1 MVDMIVAIDDELF
14 NYTLFDW
21 FIDHNLG
28 PKLLTLRSRFLEVYL
43 VRFTRQIPT
52 RDAADLL
59 WRLYEKNGKFA
70 LAAETLE
77 WLADGYDPE
86 AGVPEGAAAPI
97 GADQPV
103 LAAGGGAGA
112 DEMQVDPRRQ
122 RAISLEERAQ
132 YLTRALECLHNSGAA
147 RSVGGA
153 FEAKLL
159 AATQRIRDK
168 LEMARVQCSLRDALL
183 ALRDRT
189 DPTNAEQV
197 ERLDGP
203 LRDIKRKFY
212 DNEAVFVSKV

>member
-1 MVDMIVAIDDELF
+1 MIDMIVDIDDELF

-21 FIDHNLG
+21 FTDHNLG
-28 PKLLTLRSRFLEVYL
+28 PKLLTLRSRFIEAYL
-43 VRFTRQIPT
+43 VRFTRQIAT

-70 LAAETLE
+70 QAAETLE

-86 AGVPEGAAAPI
+86 AGVPEGAAPI
-97 GADQPV
+97 GADQPMF
-103 LAAGGGAGA
+103 AAGGGAGA
-112 DEMQVDPRRQ
+112 DEMQVDPRRP

-132 YLTRALECLHNSGAA
+132 YLTRALECLHNSGTA

-168 LEMARVQCSLRDALL
+168 LEMAHVQCSLRDALQ

-197 ERLDGP
+197 ELLDGA

-212 DNEAVFVSKV
+212 ENEAVFLSEV